1 MSGKI
6 CSERFDSL
14 SYMRGISSW
23 AGAFLGL
30 AMVFPASPST
40 AQAPDNFRW
49 VDFHSPNDQDVVNW
63 VRRALEQQKWTAIR
77 EIGVEY
83 DQALVITTNRNT
95 AQGTPNRDSFSAWS
109 VSLANRAVTHII
121 DGTNLRI
128 EDWLLLDV
136 TSPRELAV
144 LYDDCADCDA
154 TTYFTTLHYDLRQHT
169 WAARWLQG
177 GGKTIAVWSAKA
189 PLGVTQTQVFAVMA
203 DSNGHETLGTWSHL
217 DHGKDKP
224 AQDSVYRFDVDLQTG
239 IERNQLLSGRDAA
252 SMKDRLCHGQDFVP
266 GLSRGQDS
274 ALCVPPATEKPRY
287 ERKPVTTPPA
297 NNKGQ
302 SRPPGSR

>member
-1 MSGKI
+1 
-6 CSERFDSL
+6 
-14 SYMRGISSW
+14 MRGIFWW
-23 AGAFLGL
+23 AVAFIAAALAVGATSC
-30 AMVFPASPST
+30 P

-49 VDFHSPNDQDVVNW
+49 VDFHSSNDQDVVNW
-63 VRRALEQQKWTAIR
+63 VTGALGAQKWTAIR

-83 DQALVITTNRNT
+83 DQALVITTLRNS
-95 AQGTPNRDSFSAWS
+95 AQGTPNRDSFSIWS
-109 VSLANRAVTHII
+109 VSLANRALTHII

-128 EDWLLLDV
+128 ADWLLLDV

-169 WAARWLQG
+169 WAARWLEG

-203 DSNGHETLGTWSHL
+203 DSNGHEVLGTWSHL
-217 DHGKDKP
+217 DYGKQKAAED
-224 AQDSVYRFDVDLQTG
+224 AVYRFDVDGQSGT
-239 IERNQLLSGRDAA
+239 ERNQQLFGRDAA
-252 SMKDRLCHGQDFVP
+252 AMKEHLCHGQDFVP

-274 ALCVPPATEKPRY
+274 ELCVPVAQKPHN

-302 SRPPGSR
+302 SRPPGSK

>member
-1 MSGKI
+1 
-6 CSERFDSL
+6 
-14 SYMRGISSW
+14 MRGFFWW
-23 AGAFLGL
+23 AI
-30 AMVFPASPST
+30 ASVATAVGVGSCT
-40 AQAPDNFRW
+40 AQAPDNFHW
-49 VDFHSPNDQDVVNW
+49 VDFHAPNDQDVVNW
-63 VRRALEQQKWTAIR
+63 MRRALEQQKWTAIR

-83 DQALVITTNRNT
+83 DQALVITTNRNS

-121 DGTNLRI
+121 DGANLRI
-128 EDWLLLDV
+128 ADWLLLDV

-144 LYDDCADCDA
+144 LYDDCADCDV

-189 PLGVTQTQVFAVMA
+189 PLGVTQTQVYAVLA
-203 DSNGHETLGTWSHL
+203 DSNGHEVLATWSHL

-224 AQDSVYRFDVDLQTG
+224 AQDSVYRFDVDSQTG
-239 IERNQLLSGRDAA
+239 MERNQLLSGRDAV
-252 SMKDRLCHGQDFVP
+252 SMKERLCHGDIVP
-266 GLSRGQDS
+266 GLGRGQDS
-274 ALCVPPATEKPRY
+274 PLCVPPAAEKPRY